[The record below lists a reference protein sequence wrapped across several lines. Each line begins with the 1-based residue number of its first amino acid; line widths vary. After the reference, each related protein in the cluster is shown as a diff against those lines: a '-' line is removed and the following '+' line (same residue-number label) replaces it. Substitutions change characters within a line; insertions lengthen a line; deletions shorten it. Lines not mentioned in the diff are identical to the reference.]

1 MSSILDALKKL
12 EQDKQEKE
20 QSDQLEIGT
29 LAAERDLFHRKR
41 GAGRGTIQVSSMV
54 LVGGVLVFAV
64 ALVCVSVITALLI
77 VNAAPVPP
85 ATTTQVAQTSPTNT
99 AAPSVIQDAP
109 VTPVPAEPVSLAPV
123 SDAPMV
129 VGMESAPPVADAAG
143 PAPAPPVDAPQMER
157 PTADPEEETLM
168 AAAQAPAVA
177 KPDPVEEP
185 APRVQREKPP
195 TPRPEPESVVQTTAP
210 APAKP
215 ERPAADKPDPAFGD
229 LDLNVLPILSE
240 SERVRLGLPPMQVN
254 IVGLPTKRQPR
265 PSALINY
272 EKVYLGEYIS
282 NTNAR
287 LVDVELRGV
296 GLSVGG
302 QLYFLPK

>member
-29 LAAERDLFHRKR
+29 EAAERDLFHHKR

-85 ATTTQVAQTSPTNT
+85 TATAQAANATALSVNQVAPGAS
-99 AAPSVIQDAP
+99 AP
-109 VTPVPAEPVSLAPV
+109 VEPASPDPVSVAPATPAV
-123 SDAPMV
+123 EPARP
-129 VGMESAPPVADAAG
+129 AG
-143 PAPAPPVDAPQMER
+143 EEVEPAPPPEPPIEVPR
-157 PTADPEEETLM
+157 PEQPSVQPKEEILL
-168 AAAQAPAVA
+168 AAAQAPASM
-177 KPDPVEEP
+177 KPVPIEEP
-185 APRVQREKPP
+185 APRVQHEIPP
-195 TPRPEPESVVQTTAP
+195 APRPQPSVASQIVPP
-210 APAKP
+210 APAKS
-215 ERPAADKPDPAFGD
+215 EKPDPAFGD
-229 LDLNVLPILSE
+229 IDLNVLPILSE
-240 SERVRLGLPPMQVN
+240 SERVRLGLPPLEVN

-272 EKVYLGEYIS
+272 EKVYVGEYIS

>member
-29 LAAERDLFHRKR
+29 LAAERDLFHHKR
-41 GAGRGTIQVSSMV
+41 GAGRGTVQVSSMM
-54 LVGGVLVFAV
+54 LAGGVLVFAV

-85 ATTTQVAQTSPTNT
+85 ATTVH
-99 AAPSVIQDAP
+99 V
-109 VTPVPAEPVSLAPV
+109 
-123 SDAPMV
+123 
-129 VGMESAPPVADAAG
+129 
-143 PAPAPPVDAPQMER
+143 
-157 PTADPEEETLM
+157 
-168 AAAQAPAVA
+168 AQAPAAAPAANAAKQDASSATAPAEPAAQVPVA
-177 KPDPVEEP
+177 PDSVAVEPTTPADEAAGVAAVPEPAAKAPQPAEPLAAPKEEVLLAAAQEPAVAEPAEKPVPRARREEP
-185 APRVQREKPP
+185 PA
-195 TPRPEPESVVQTTAP
+195 PRPEPPAAVQTIPPAPVKPVASAADAP
-210 APAKP
+210 APA
-215 ERPAADKPDPAFGD
+215 FGD
-229 LDLNVLPILSE
+229 IDLNVLPILSE
-240 SERVRLGLPPMQVN
+240 SERVRLGLPPLKVN

-272 EKVYLGEYIS
+272 EKVYVGEYIS